1 MGRLPDPLPRYTAG
15 TGMQRTT
22 QKTRIRLSE
31 GPDEKSLIERA
42 RGADRDAFD
51 QLVRLHYSRVHAL
64 AFRLLGNPED
74 AEDLAQECFVRAHR
88 GLGVFRGEASFASWL
103 RQIVVHL
110 ARDRYR
116 RQGRRPDS
124 QPLTEAIGLASAGG
138 PAQEASQREL
148 SRLLSEAVSRLPE
161 PLRIA
166 LVLRTLEGLSYEE
179 ISKACGVTPATVRT
193 QVMKARRA
201 LLRTL
206 GPHMERRE
214 S

>member
-1 MGRLPDPLPRYTAG
+1 MGRLPLPLPRYTPG
-15 TGMQRTT
+15 MGMQRTT
-22 QKTRIRLSE
+22 PQARIRLSD
-31 GPDEKSLIERA
+31 GPDEKRLIELAA
-42 RGADRDAFD
+42 RGGHEAFD
-51 QLVRLHYSRVHAL
+51 ELVRLHYSRVHAL

-74 AEDLAQECFVRAHR
+74 AEDLAQECFVRAQR
-88 GLGVFRGEASFASWL
+88 GLAVFRGEASFASWL
-103 RQIVVHL
+103 RRITVHL

-124 QPLTEAIGLASAGG
+124 QPLTEAIGLATSSG

-148 SRLLSEAVSRLPE
+148 SRLLTEAVSRLPE
-161 PLRIA
+161 TLRIA

-179 ISKACGVTPATVRT
+179 IAHACGITPATVRT

-206 GPHMERRE
+206 GPYLERRE